1 MRPRR
6 WLIASAV
13 LVGTTALLVQPSAD
27 ARSATGGAAG
37 RAVYRGVITFVKNYD
52 RPDDSRLTWSLRKR
66 ERKGGKGGKGGKV
79 AWVEVDSGSW
89 RAGSGMGGR
98 RGTNSCI
105 HNVGWLPD
113 GTYRVRQYANY
124 PGQLIRGRAFRLDD
138 KRCAHG
144 VTRHN
149 LFIHT
154 EQDSGNRQC
163 RNRPG
168 DQPCRWEFPR
178 IDDYHSA
185 GCIKMSP
192 GDLRALVTHYR
203 KQFRTG
209 VRYAKRTVELRVV
222 TPDAAGD
229 APLQG

>member
-1 MRPRR
+1 MRARG
-6 WLIASAV
+6 WLIAVAV
-13 LVGTTALLVQPSAD
+13 LVGSTALLAQPPAE
-27 ARSATGGAAG
+27 AHRVAAHT
-37 RAVYRGVITFVKNYD
+37 AYRGVITFVKNYD
-52 RPDDSRLTWSLRKR
+52 RPDHSRLTWSLRKR
-66 ERKGGKGGKGGKV
+66 VSNGRTLT
-79 AWVEVDSGSW
+79 WVEVDSASW
-89 RAGSGMGGR
+89 RAGSGKGGR

-138 KRCAHG
+138 KRCGHG

-168 DQPCRWEFPR
+168 DQPCRWELPR
-178 IDDYHSA
+178 IDDYRSA

-192 GDLRALVTHYR
+192 GDLRALVAHYR
-203 KQFRTG
+203 RHFRTG
-209 VRYAKRTVELRVV
+209 VRYAKRSVVLRVV
-222 TPDAAGD
+222 TPDASSG